1 MPYVSVDIN
10 NNSPDGSKTA
20 VGMNTDITFSTEVG
34 TGVPRTCQ
42 TILQR
47 ARQENKTQFQEIYKV
62 ERLKTQ
68 FSQIRNQLTNP
79 VLNQSYDVTNPD
91 FLDYLDTVETIQ
103 IPVLRL
109 VNNCLSEEVKI
120 DESKLKEAQKTYD
133 TSKARFESIDEDHET
148 VGYFESWFPL
158 QRYVKESNL
167 FVLFGISIFL
177 LVVSILTFLHLAGI
191 ELKFIL
197 PSLQSELGGS
207 DVSFDIGAYQQYL
220 IGGAVLGVV
229 ITIVGVWRKWF

>member
-1 MPYVSVDIN
+1 MVIVSVDID
-10 NNSPDGSKTA
+10 NNSTDGSKTS
-20 VGMNTDITFSTEVG
+20 VGINTYITFSTEVG

-68 FSQIRNQLTNP
+68 FSQVRNQLTNP
-79 VLNQSYDVTNPD
+79 ILKSDYEVTNQD
-91 FLDYLDTVETIQ
+91 FLDYFDNVENNQ
-103 IPVLRL
+103 LPVLRL
-109 VNNCLSEEVKI
+109 VNSCLSEEVKI

-133 TSKARFESIDEDHET
+133 TSKARFESIDEDHER

-197 PSLQSELGGS
+197 PSLQSELGSSGF
-207 DVSFDIGAYQQYL
+207 SFDIQQYL

-229 ITIVGVWRKWF
+229 ITIIGLWRKWF

>member
-10 NNSPDGSKTA
+10 ENSTDGTTRL
-20 VGMNTDITFSTEVG
+20 GINTDIIFSTEVG

-68 FSQIRNQLTNP
+68 FSQVRNQLTNP
-79 VLNQSYDVTNPD
+79 VLQQTHDVTNPD

-103 IPVLRL
+103 LPVLRL

-133 TSKARFESIDEDHET
+133 TSKARFESIDEEHET

-207 DVSFDIGAYQQYL
+207 GFSVASYQQYL
-220 IGGAVLGVV
+220 IGGAILGVV
-229 ITIVGVWRKWF
+229 ITIVGIWRKWF

>member
-10 NNSPDGSKTA
+10 NNSADGSKTA
-20 VGMNTDITFSTEVG
+20 VGMNTDIRFSTEVG

-79 VLNQSYDVTNPD
+79 ILNQSYDVTNPG
-91 FLDYLDTVETIQ
+91 FLDYVDDVETIQ

-177 LVVSILTFLHLAGI
+177 LVVSILTFLHIAGI

-197 PSLQSELGGS
+197 PSLQGDSGF
-207 DVSFDIGAYQQYL
+207 SFNIDSYQQYL
-220 IGGAVLGVV
+220 IGGALLGVI
-229 ITIVGVWRKWF
+229 ITIIGVWRKWF

>member
-10 NNSPDGSKTA
+10 NTSAGGSKTA
-20 VGMNTDITFSTEVG
+20 VGINTDITFSTEVG

-68 FSQIRNQLTNP
+68 FSQVRNQLTNP
-79 VLNQSYDVTNPD
+79 VLQQTHDVTNPD

-103 IPVLRL
+103 LPVLRL

-197 PSLQSELGGS
+197 PSLQSDFGGS
-207 DVSFDIGAYQQYL
+207 GFSIASYQQYL
-220 IGGAVLGVV
+220 IGGAILGVV
-229 ITIVGVWRKWF
+229 ITIVGIWRKWF